1 MTLFGLSIADIAVII
16 VYFAWTLWIGYRATK
31 NIKNQEDFFMGG
43 RKFGRWITTFA
54 MFGQGTSAESAVGSS
69 TMVKQMGVS
78 GIMMST
84 FSNFFVLPV
93 YFFSAQWYRR
103 LRLLTMSSYYELR
116 YKSSALVFIYSIA
129 QAFFFI
135 VVIGIAFLAMGKT
148 IMAITPKDY
157 NDMTPNQK
165 IEYHHAL
172 RLDELEKT
180 DYTKLTQQEREELKE
195 LRLLKPQKYVSYFNK
210 PIILIVIA
218 GFVMIYSVGGGLEAA
233 AKTNVL
239 QGILMLV
246 STFLLIPFGMSRINS
261 VFGSEGVLGAFKTFH
276 NVLPNMVFDLF
287 GSAAN
292 PEMTWYLMLVYSIA
306 TLPNILCQANNMLIA
321 GAAKEDR
328 SARKGFVDGMIV
340 KRFATVMW
348 GLIGMIVLVI
358 YYSDSSDP
366 DLVWGLATRDLLGS
380 LGIGLSGLM
389 IAGLMSALMSTAS
402 AHMITVSGLLVE
414 GAYKNLIKNKNEK
427 HYVLIGRIFCGV
439 YMIGG
444 VLMGIFAKD
453 FWSALKY
460 LMTLNF
466 AFAAPFL
473 MGIIWRRANLKA
485 AWATVVVSGSISILL
500 PLIAPMMGLN
510 RYEPLLK
517 VNYSQE
523 LTRVYT
529 ATGIDVQE
537 RNQEI
542 IKWKEQNALGL
553 TTKVCPEPLCEG
565 QEFAKVF
572 ASKERAIFWDN
583 ISAIK
588 NEQGNLIKKGEGML
602 KADMLLLYYLGTP
615 LEKLSFPMLETLR
628 YVTQFLLSFGT
639 FIIVALLTKPQ
650 SKDDL
655 DQFYGRLRTPSYA
668 DHAKDAQ
675 EMAKTITDP
684 NRFNHVKLFPDSS
697 WEFNKWAKFDLS
709 GVVKILGWVI
719 LIYILLF
726 AIVRIGS

>member
-1 MTLFGLSIADIAVII
+1 MTLFGLSIIDVAVIV

-31 NIKNQEDFFMGG
+31 NVKNQEDFFMGG

-84 FSNFFVLPV
+84 FSNFFYLPV

-116 YKSSALVFIYSIA
+116 YKSSALASIYSIA

-157 NDMTPNQK
+157 KDMTPSQQK
-165 IEYHHAL
+165 EYHQAL
-172 RLDELEKT
+172 RLDDLEKT
-180 DYTKLTQQEREELKE
+180 DYTKLTQQQREELKE

-218 GFVMIYSVGGGLEAA
+218 VFVMIYSIGGGLEAA

-246 STFLLIPFGMSRINS
+246 STFLLIPFGMSKINS
-261 VFGSEGVLGAFKTFH
+261 LFGSEGVLGAFKTFH

-287 GSAAN
+287 GSPTNA
-292 PEMTWYLMLVYSIA
+292 EMTWYLMLVYNVA

-328 SARKGFVDGMIV
+328 PARQGFVDGMIV
-340 KRFATVMW
+340 KRFASVMW

-380 LGIGLSGLM
+380 FGIGLSGLM

-414 GAYKNLIKNKNEK
+414 GAYKVIVKNKSEN

-444 VLMGIFAKD
+444 VVMGLFAKD
-453 FWSALKY
+453 FWSAFKY

-485 AWATVVVSGSISILL
+485 AWATVIVSGSISILL
-500 PLIAPMMGLN
+500 PLFAPMIGMN

-529 ATGIDVQE
+529 ATRIDVQE

-542 IKWKEQNALGL
+542 SEWNEQNALGSA
-553 TTKVCPEPLCEG
+553 KGACPESLCEG
-565 QEFAKVF
+565 QQFEKIF

-583 ISAIK
+583 ISANK
-588 NEQGNLIKKGEGML
+588 NEEGNLIKKGEGML
-602 KADMLLLYYLGTP
+602 KADMLLLYCLGVP
-615 LEKLSFPMLETLR
+615 LEKMSFPMLETLR
-628 YVTQFLLSFGT
+628 YLTQFILSFGT
-639 FIIVALLTKPQ
+639 FIIISLMTKPF
-650 SKDDL
+650 DNEML
-655 DQFYGRLRTPSYA
+655 DQFYARLRLPSYS
-668 DHAKDAQ
+668 DPKKDAE
-675 EMAKTITDP
+675 EMAKTVADP
-684 NRFNHVKLFPDSS
+684 HRFNHVKLFPNSS
-697 WEFNKWAKFDLS
+697 WEFDKWTKFDFW

-719 LIYILLF
+719 LIYILLI